1 MKHNIEDTM
10 CDEALPVNT
19 IAMANR
25 LIEILQENNCNN
37 VPSIKDRKEELKKFK
52 KCLWLINSQT
62 YGQLEILN
70 MMDEWSDLCGG

>member
-1 MKHNIEDTM
+1 MNHNIEDTM

-19 IAMANR
+19 IAMCKR
-25 LIEILQENNCNN
+25 LIEILQENDCNN
-37 VPSIKDRKEELKKFK
+37 VPSIMGRKEEFKKFK

-62 YGQLEILN
+62 YGQVGEIS